1 MLKMQLFM
9 LLIKG
14 QHHHHHDHA
23 VWMESMATFILIHME
38 DHLLQICP
46 EGWALWSGFCYLV
59 GEGELSWG
67 NAKAWCRDNNTNA
80 KLVSIHSPM
89 ENDHVWQL
97 LNELSGGRGWM
108 GYSDATNPDHWIWE
122 DGQNQLTYTRW
133 VDPFHIS
140 TVQKC

>member
-1 MLKMQLFM
+1 M
-9 LLIKG
+9 
-14 QHHHHHDHA
+14 
-23 VWMESMATFILIHME
+23 STFILIHI
-38 DHLLQICP
+38 LLQICP

-67 NAKAWCRDNNTNA
+67 NAKAWCRDNDTNA

-108 GYSDATNPDHWIWE
+108 GYSDASNPDHWTWE
-122 DGQNQLTYTRW
+122 DGQNQFTYTRW
-133 VDPFHIS
+133 EIIKAYFSPILS
-140 TVQKC
+140 LSGGRRTSRMGGRGRTAAS